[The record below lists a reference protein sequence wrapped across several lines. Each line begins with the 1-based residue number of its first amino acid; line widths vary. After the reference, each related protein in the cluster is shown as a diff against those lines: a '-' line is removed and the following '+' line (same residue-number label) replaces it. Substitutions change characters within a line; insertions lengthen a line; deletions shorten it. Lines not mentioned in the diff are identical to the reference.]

1 MTTLHLVLP
10 EPPSA
15 NRYWRHVGRNVVLSA
30 EAKAYR
36 DTVFNAYLTANR
48 HQRIAFPTQAVEV
61 RLEWHRGAKRGDLDN
76 RIKQVL
82 DSLRGLAYK
91 DDKQIA
97 AITAVRY
104 EAPKQGK
111 LLVWVDLYEVATP

>member
-1 MTTLHLVLP
+1 MSVYLELP

-15 NRYWRHVGRNVVLSA
+15 NRYWRHVGRHVVLSKD
-30 EAKAYR
+30 AKAYR
-36 DTVFNAYLTANR
+36 QIVFSAYLTAHR
-48 HQRIAFPTQAVEV
+48 PQRIAYPSGAVDV

-82 DSLRGLAYK
+82 DALRGLAYK
-91 DDKQIA
+91 DDQQIA

-104 EAPKQGK
+104 EAPKHGK
-111 LLVWVDLYEVATP
+111 LLVWVDPYEVATP